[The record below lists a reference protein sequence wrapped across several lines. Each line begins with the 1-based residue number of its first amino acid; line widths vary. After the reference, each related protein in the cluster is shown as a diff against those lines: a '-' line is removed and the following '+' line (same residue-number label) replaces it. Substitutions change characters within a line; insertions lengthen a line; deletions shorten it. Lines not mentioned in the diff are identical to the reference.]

1 MPVQPTDHSVMPN
14 EGTAANSP
22 SFQLYSTPFSDLALI
37 QRTNYSDTRGT
48 FGKLYSSKLFA
59 DMGIDLDEFKETI
72 FSISAKDVI
81 RGMHYQDDPYASA
94 KLVSVVKGS
103 ILDVV
108 VCIKSSHF
116 SPEFGKIYSCYMS
129 ANNCRSLLIPPGY
142 AHGFRS
148 LEEETI
154 VVYNQSVDYS
164 PVHDKGINYLSFG
177 FDWNVSDPIVSEKDR
192 SLPPL
197 AELRDLTV

>member
-1 MPVQPTDHSVMPN
+1 MPEQPTDHSVMSN
-14 EGTAANSP
+14 EGTAANAP
-22 SFQLYSTPFSDLALI
+22 SFQLHSTPFSDLALI
-37 QRTNYSDTRGT
+37 QRTNYSDARGI
-48 FGKLYSSKLFA
+48 FGKLYSSKLFD
-59 DMGIDLDEFKETI
+59 DMGVNIDEFKETI

-81 RGMHYQDDPYASA
+81 RGMHYQEEPYASS

-108 VCIKSSHF
+108 VCIKPNRVSQ
-116 SPEFGKIYSCYMS
+116 EFGKIYSCYMS

-148 LEEETI
+148 LDEETI
-154 VVYNQSVDYS
+154 VVYNQSAEYS
-164 PVHDKGINYLSFG
+164 PDHDKGINYLSFE
-177 FDWNVSDPIVSEKDR
+177 FDWNILDPIVSEKDR

-197 AELRDLTV
+197 AELHDLTV